1 MTLMH
6 PSQWKVSKFCR
17 VMKGPIIAALYP
29 MTSIVFSVEFVVE
42 HRCLCLVFSGLKIPE
57 QLSLAFHNE
66 ERRRSRK
73 KASKYEYVLV

>member
-1 MTLMH
+1 MTLVH
-6 PSQWKVSKFCR
+6 QSQSKVSKFCR
-17 VMKGPIIAALYP
+17 VMKGPIIALYP

-66 ERRRSRK
+66 ERRRRRK
-73 KASKYEYVLV
+73 NASKYE